1 MSSASSDASPPGEPS
16 APGKVARI
24 LVVDD
29 EEDVLQ
35 LVRTIL
41 DGDRYAILTAGG
53 GAEAIEIAV
62 RERPD
67 LILLDVMMPEISG
80 WEVCS
85 MLKNSAA
92 TQGIP
97 IVMLSVKNEIR
108 DMITSMQAGADDHVT
123 KPFSRRKLVA
133 TIQRLLDRED
143 LAAPPFLPS
152 AEEHFRNKKLLY
164 DSVTRLPTITIV
176 VDALRDRLHGRREMG
191 ILYVDVEKYSHIED
205 TYGWEVFDALILETS
220 KTLKR
225 LVGTLFSAQDV
236 VAISR
241 PAGSEFY
248 VFTQLEAGDAPETRL
263 AGKAR
268 QTEVTLREA
277 LDDRFRERIHKPIG
291 VFVGHAMILPTPQ
304 MRVERVVYRALREAI
319 RVATTREEQRAKE
332 LRQLFGEILEGRA
345 IRTVLQ
351 PIFQLE
357 TLEVFGHE
365 ALSRG
370 PKGTAFESAD
380 LLFEYAIKNEAVW
393 QLERLCAESSAR
405 RFDATAAGLLFVN
418 IEADVMSSLLDG
430 GSEIL
435 ESLLRKK
442 DRIVLEVT
450 ERTAIRDIPRL
461 RACID
466 ELRRNGFRI
475 ALDDAGSGFASLQA
489 IAELRPNF
497 LKVANTLVTGL
508 ANDPI
513 KRDIVE
519 MLLHVAR
526 RIDATCVAE
535 GIETEEDLLECRR
548 IGIPL
553 GQGYFLGMPQE
564 PSA

>member
-1 MSSASSDASPPGEPS
+1 MSSASSDEGPSGEPS
-16 APGKVARI
+16 APGRTARI

-41 DGDRYAILTAGG
+41 EGDRYSILTAASGT
-53 GAEAIEIAV
+53 EAIEVAV

-85 MLKNSAA
+85 MLKNSSA

-97 IVMLSVKNEIR
+97 VVMLSVKNEIR

-152 AEEHFRNKKLLY
+152 AEEHFRNRKLLY

-205 TYGWEVFDALILETS
+205 TYGWEVFDALILETA

-268 QTEVTLREA
+268 QTEITLREA

-304 MRVERVVYRALREAI
+304 MRVERVVYRALREA
-319 RVATTREEQRAKE
+319 V
-332 LRQLFGEILEGRA
+332 
-345 IRTVLQ
+345 
-351 PIFQLE
+351 
-357 TLEVFGHE
+357 HE
-365 ALSRG
+365 R
-370 PKGTAFESAD
+370 
-380 LLFEYAIKNEAVW
+380 
-393 QLERLCAESSAR
+393 
-405 RFDATAAGLLFVN
+405 
-418 IEADVMSSLLDG
+418 M
-430 GSEIL
+430 
-435 ESLLRKK
+435 
-442 DRIVLEVT
+442 
-450 ERTAIRDIPRL
+450 
-461 RACID
+461 
-466 ELRRNGFRI
+466 
-475 ALDDAGSGFASLQA
+475 AS
-489 IAELRPNF
+489 
-497 LKVANTLVTGL
+497 
-508 ANDPI
+508 
-513 KRDIVE
+513 
-519 MLLHVAR
+519 
-526 RIDATCVAE
+526 
-535 GIETEEDLLECRR
+535 
-548 IGIPL
+548 
-553 GQGYFLGMPQE
+553 
-564 PSA
+564 

>member
-1 MSSASSDASPPGEPS
+1 MSFASSAGPEDSSEGPG
-16 APGKVARI
+16 ARI

-29 EEDVLQ
+29 EVDVLQ
-35 LVRTIL
+35 LVQTIL
-41 DGDRYAILTAGG
+41 TGARYRVSTAETGSAAI
-53 GAEAIEIAV
+53 AIAA

-85 MLKNSAA
+85 MLKNSAE

-123 KPFSRRKLVA
+123 KPFSGRKLIG
-133 TIQRLLDRED
+133 TIERLLDREGSA
-143 LAAPPFLPS
+143 AAPILPS

-164 DSVTRLPTITIV
+164 DSVTQLPAFAVV
-176 VDALRDRLHGRREMG
+176 VDALRDRMLGRREMG
-191 ILYVDVEKYSHIED
+191 VLSIDVEKYSHIEE
-205 TYGWEVFDALILETS
+205 TYGWEVFDALVLETAR
-220 KTLKR
+220 TLKR
-225 LVGTLFSAQDV
+225 LVGTVFSAEDV

-241 PAGSEFY
+241 PAGSEFS
-248 VFTQLEAGDAPETRL
+248 VFTQIEPGQDSEFRL
-263 AGKAR
+263 ARKAR
-268 QTEVTLREA
+268 QTEDTLREA
-277 LDDRFRERIHKPIG
+277 LDDRFRDRIHKPIG
-291 VFVGHAMILPTPQ
+291 VFVGHAVIVPTPQ
-304 MRVERVVYRALREAI
+304 MRVERVVYRALREAA
-319 RVATTREEQRAKE
+319 RVATSREEQRANE
-332 LRQLFGEILEGRA
+332 LRQTFREILDDRA

-351 PIFQLE
+351 PIFHLS
-357 TLEVFGHE
+357 TLEIFGHE

-380 LLFEYAIKNEAVW
+380 LLFEYAIRHGAVW
-393 QLERLCAESSAR
+393 ELERLCAESSSR
-405 RFDATAAGLLFVN
+405 RFEAMGPGLLFVN
-418 IEADVMSSLLDG
+418 IEADVLSSLGEGDG
-430 GSEIL
+430 EIL
-435 ESLLRKK
+435 LPLQSRKG
-442 DRIVLEVT
+442 RIVLEVT
-450 ERTAIRDIPRL
+450 ERTAIRDIPGFRSCLDRL
-461 RACID
+461 RR
-466 ELRRNGFRI
+466 EGFRI

-519 MLLHVAR
+519 MLLHVSR
-526 RIDATCVAE
+526 RIEATCVAE
-535 GIETEEDLLECRR
+535 GIETEEDLNECRR

-553 GQGYFLGMPQE
+553 GQGYFLGAPRE
-564 PSA
+564 ADA

>member
-1 MSSASSDASPPGEPS
+1 MSSGSDPRAEDGPISGR
-16 APGKVARI
+16 AARI

-35 LVRTIL
+35 LVKTIL
-41 DGDRYAILTAGG
+41 TGARYSVTTARR
-53 GAEAIEIAV
+53 GAEALELAA

-85 MLKNSAA
+85 MLKNSAE
-92 TQGIP
+92 TQNIP

-133 TIQRLLDRED
+133 TIQRLLERED
-143 LAAPPFLPS
+143 LAGPPFLPS

-164 DSVTRLPTITIV
+164 DSVTQLPTITIV
-176 VDALRDRLHGRREMG
+176 VDALRDRLHGRLEMG

-205 TYGWEVFDALILETS
+205 TYGWEVFDALILETA

-225 LVGTLFSAQDV
+225 LVGTLFSAEDV

-248 VFTQLEAGDAPETRL
+248 VFTRLEAGESPEARL
-263 AGKAR
+263 ARKAR
-268 QTEVTLREA
+268 QTEDTLREA

-291 VFVGHAMILPTPQ
+291 VFVGHARVLPTPQ
-304 MRVERVVYRALREAI
+304 MRVERVVYRALRDAI
-319 RVATTREEQRAKE
+319 RVATTREEERAGE
-332 LRQLFGEILEGRA
+332 LRQLFREILDRRA

-351 PIFQLE
+351 PIFRLE
-357 TLEVFGHE
+357 DLEVFGHE

-370 PKGTAFESAD
+370 PKGSPFESAD

-393 QLERLCAESSAR
+393 QLERLCAESSSR
-405 RFDATAAGLLFVN
+405 RFDAAGSGLLFVN
-418 IEADVMSSLLDG
+418 MEADVLSSLLDG

-435 ESLLRKK
+435 RSLPSEKE
-442 DRIVLEVT
+442 RIVLEVT

-461 RACID
+461 RSCID
-466 ELRRNGFRI
+466 GLRREGFRI

-508 ANDPI
+508 ASDPI

-519 MLLHVAR
+519 MLLHVAK

-535 GIETEEDLLECRR
+535 GIETAEDLQECRR

-553 GQGYFLGMPQE
+553 GQGFFLGPPRE
-564 PSA
+564 AEA